1 MGLTVCSIFSYLAS
15 FSPLADT
22 VLHPAHQHR
31 ATPDR
36 NGSHISTEL
45 QRSRAKRS
53 RSHIS
58 TELQQL
64 ESKRPRSHTST
75 ELHQPRLQTQTGT
88 PCCTEDTPDPPAQ
101 DHTQGV
107 KKQQQTQAKLQQS
120 AAKAKIQQ
128 IAERRR
134 SRDSPPRRPHFC
146 PAKRL
151 PATRHV
157 LPQPAQREHT
167 SQVSTLNPNLFV

>member
-36 NGSHISTEL
+36 NG
-45 QRSRAKRS
+45 
-53 RSHIS
+53 
-58 TELQQL
+58 
-64 ESKRPRSHTST
+64 SHTST

-107 KKQQQTQAKLQQS
+107 KKQQQTQAKLQPA